1 MTKFRL
7 GALLKIFALAAVV
20 CLLSPWGSAQSSAS
34 KVNRDLPPLRIA
46 FIPTTNPDQLIE
58 DVRPAVRYFEQ
69 QLGRPV
75 RSYVMLDYSAAVEA
89 LRADKVD
96 ITFMSPLPYVLAHQM
111 GAADA
116 LLGEVYRGRTTYRA
130 KIFVRRDS
138 GIRKLDEL
146 RGKTIAFVDPIS
158 SSGFMYPRDIF
169 HRAGLLKPEE
179 APEKFFRRIY
189 FAGGDEQAIRSVFN
203 RFTDAAGIGE
213 FSLLLLLPEERDAVV
228 AIGESVEIPS
238 HCVAVRK
245 GLDPKL
251 RKAFRDA
258 ALKLNE
264 PAHRHL
270 LRTLYGTDGY
280 VPVTHENF
288 LGVEE
293 MARTYGFLKNK

>member
-1 MTKFRL
+1 MIKSHLRSLPVVFT
-7 GALLKIFALAAVV
+7 ALLAAGVINQWARAE
-20 CLLSPWGSAQSSAS
+20 SPAS
-34 KVNRDLPPLRIA
+34 KVNPDLPPLRIA
-46 FIPTTNPDQLIE
+46 FIPSTNPDQLIE
-58 DVRPAVRYFEQ
+58 DVRPVVRYFEQ

-75 RSYVMLDYSAAVEA
+75 RSYMMLDYSAAVEA
-89 LRADKVD
+89 LRSDHVD
-96 ITFMSPLPYVLAHQM
+96 ITFMSPLPYVLAHRM

-138 GIRKLDEL
+138 GIRKLEDL

-179 APEKFFRRIY
+179 APEKFFRRVY

-213 FSLLLLLPEERDAVV
+213 FSILLLRPEERDAVV

-245 GLDPKL
+245 GLDRKL
-251 RKAFRDA
+251 RNAFREA
-258 ALKLNE
+258 ALKLNQ

-270 LRTLYGTDGY
+270 LRALYGTDGY

-293 MARTYGFLKNK
+293 MARTYGFLKN